1 MATLQEQHI
10 RTLDAILGRE
20 ISGTFFLRNELQE
33 FMGNEEITELLKR
46 IDVLYERGVTKNHG
60 RKFNPKYKFHRLVDA
75 DTVHPKIV
83 FQVLIPGDHFH
94 NAEVIGDVFLNVTRG
109 EHGEVTFSLPEE
121 TEAEKL
127 ARENKW
133 KVGKEELAA
142 LDAVITAA
150 RALQALGNRN
160 FPVNVQVDSSG
171 LSLSAFYNDPMKAV
185 RMALAN

>member
-10 RTLDAILGRE
+10 KTLDGILRRE

-46 IDVLYERGVTKNHG
+46 IDVLYEAGVVKNKG
-60 RKFNPKYKFHRLVDA
+60 RKYNPKYKFHRLVDA

-94 NAEVIGDVFLNVTRG
+94 NAEVIGDVLLNVIRG
-109 EHGEVTFSLPEE
+109 EHGEVFFSLPAE
-121 TEAEKL
+121 TEAEKM

-133 KVGKEELAA
+133 KVGKEELEA
-142 LDAVITAA
+142 LDALIAAARKLQAMGNRSFPVAVSVDSNGLQVKTHYHDPARAA
-150 RALQALGNRN
+150 RAVLT
-160 FPVNVQVDSSG
+160 S
-171 LSLSAFYNDPMKAV
+171 
-185 RMALAN
+185 

>member
-10 RTLDAILGRE
+10 KTLDGILRRE

-33 FMGNEEITELLKR
+33 FMGNEEITEFLKR
-46 IDVLYERGVTKNHG
+46 IDSLYEAGVVKNKG

-75 DTVHPKIV
+75 DTVRPKIV

-94 NAEVIGDVFLNVTRG
+94 NAEVIGDVLLDVIRG
-109 EHGEVTFSLPEE
+109 EHGEVTFGLPEE
-121 TEAEKL
+121 SEAVKM

-133 KVGKEELAA
+133 KVGKEELDA
-142 LDAVITAA
+142 LDALITAA
-150 RALQALGNRN
+150 RNLQALGNRN

-171 LSLSAFYNDPMKAV
+171 LSLNAFYNDPMRAV
-185 RMALAN
+185 RVALAS